1 MASSVTPGTA
11 QMIVQYEWILED
23 VDEEPKTFASKMI
36 LFRGGKVFRVGLKNH
51 VTSPVLFCVAIDLN
65 KMGMSVKKVLHGI
78 QDSEIG
84 PGTMTQMTK
93 EEIGNDD
100 GSLQLFTVNLAKQF
114 NGTCET
120 FVFRIHIEG
129 SVPGYSYQLADRLA
143 KEQLW
148 AAVTGKNKNL
158 VDVEIV
164 VKGKTFSVH
173 KAILAARSPVFAN
186 EFANKK
192 QASTNDPQK
201 IQINGVEPAT
211 VEQFLFFIYTGEF
224 SSFANEELLKLAD
237 DYQLTTLAGLCR
249 TALNKIETTQM
260 LNLMNN
266 LHSNTEIPYSFT
278 VRYNILLHLGV

>member
-1 MASSVTPGTA
+1 MASSAIPGTA

-84 PGTMTQMTK
+84 PGRMTDMIK
-93 EEIGNDD
+93 EDIGNDD

-201 IQINGVEPAT
+201 IQINGVEPAA
-211 VEQFLFFIYTGEF
+211 VEQFLHFIYTGE
-224 SSFANEELLKLAD
+224 STGTLANEELLKLAD
-237 DYQLTTLAGLCR
+237 DYQLKTLASLCR
-249 TALNKIETTQM
+249 TALKGIETSQM
-260 LNLMNN
+260 VHLTNKLHMNA
-266 LHSNTEIPYSFT
+266 EIPCSFT
-278 VRYNILLHLGV
+278 IR

>member
-84 PGTMTQMTK
+84 PGRMTDMIK
-93 EEIGNDD
+93 EDIGNDD

-120 FVFRIHIEG
+120 FVFRICIEG
-129 SVPGYSYQLADRLA
+129 SDSGFSYQLSDRLA
-143 KEQLW
+143 KDQLW
-148 AAVTGKNKNL
+148 DSTKLTIHSESLLDVKLDAGDWRYAA
-158 VDVEIV
+158 
-164 VKGKTFSVH
+164 H

-201 IQINGVEPAT
+201 IQINGVEPAA
-211 VEQFLFFIYTGEF
+211 VEQFLHFIYTGE
-224 SSFANEELLKLAD
+224 STGTLANEELLKLAD
-237 DYQLTTLAGLCR
+237 DYQLKTLASLCR
-249 TALNKIETTQM
+249 TALKGIETSQM
-260 LNLMNN
+260 VHLTNKLHMNA
-266 LHSNTEIPYSFT
+266 EIPCSFT
-278 VRYNILLHLGV
+278 IR